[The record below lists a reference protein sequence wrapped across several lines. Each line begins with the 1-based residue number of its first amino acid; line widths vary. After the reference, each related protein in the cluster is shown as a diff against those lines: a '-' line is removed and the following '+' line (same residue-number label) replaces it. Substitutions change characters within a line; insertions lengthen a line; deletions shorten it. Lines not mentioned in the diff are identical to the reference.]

1 MKCIYCSHDSKKSER
16 TDGQCPSCHR
26 SFAFD
31 PTTGDPTDA
40 AFKAA
45 IERVSGQGRVRFTPD
60 NLFFELGRSKFGR
73 GGRLRNV
80 LLLIGVGMVIYGFV
94 LSPWVL
100 LPGVILAVALSV
112 QHAMAQGLIRL
123 ERDKFAHWLSRW
135 TTVHGLPAGLIEGRA
150 LPAATSVTAMQ
161 SELEQYSF
169 DRVVICDTRE
179 TVDLLLANNF
189 HFENNCAVL
198 SIGGYPQSVFDIVLR
213 MLKRNPKLQIFA
225 LHDATLEGCGMAH
238 RLAHDPSWFAGLGKV
253 VDVGL
258 RPAHAEAFSGLWEK
272 NHGSKPDWPRP
283 AGVTESEY
291 SWLRDYRLSLA
302 AVRPE
307 QVVKRLFRAIS
318 ERKSDSLA
326 TTGGGVTHSDIVIF
340 STDATSADGGGDS
353 FG

>member
-16 TDGQCPSCHR
+16 TDGQCPSCHK

-60 NLFFELGRSKFGR
+60 NLYFELGRSKFGR
-73 GGRLRNV
+73 AGGFGC
-80 LLLIGVGMVIYGFV
+80 LIFVIGALTVSFA
-94 LSPWVL
+94 LAWSPWAL
-100 LPGVILAVALSV
+100 LPGLLLAGALAST
-112 QHAMAQGLIRL
+112 HTMAQGLMRL
-123 ERDKFAHWLSRW
+123 DRDKFAGWLSRW
-135 TTVHGLPAGLIEGRA
+135 TVVHGLPAGLIEGRA

-238 RLAHDPSWFAGLGKV
+238 RLAHDPSWFAGLGPV

-258 RPAHAEAFSGLWEK
+258 RPAHAEAFKGLWEK
-272 NHGSKPDWPRP
+272 NHGSKPSWPRP
-283 AGVTESEY
+283 AGVSEEEY

-326 TTGGGVTHSDIVIF
+326 TTSGGVTHSDIVIF